1 MVVSEG
7 ERMEASDKKLNN
19 RERMKRLWWVGAA
32 VLLVAVLVGVYWLF
46 ILRFRVSTD
55 NAYVVADSARI
66 SSRVP
71 GTVLQVMVEND
82 VPVERGQILLELD
95 SRDYQVVVDQTK
107 GALAK
112 IEAEMQATKTSI
124 SLTDNQTEAH
134 LQEAKAKL
142 QEARDKK
149 EERQHRLKELQKRWV
164 AANADLEKARRDFK
178 RFDNLFNTGVISEDQ
193 RDTSYTNF
201 VKAKALLEATD
212 AELAAVKV
220 SLQAIEQEVEQAQ
233 AQMRATLSE
242 RKQVEVLTHKLAA
255 LQGEQQEAEAKLKAA
270 ELNLSYCTIS
280 APISGYIAQKSVQV
294 GDRVQTGQP
303 LMAVVPLREVYVEAN
318 FKETQL
324 ENVRLGQPVTIK
336 ADVYPNHTYYGKVD
350 GIRAGTG
357 ASFSLLPPENATG
370 NWIKVVQRVPVKIS
384 LNEPPPAEY
393 PLRIGFSLH
402 VTISTRN
409 RRGGVLVPFASKP

>member
-1 MVVSEG
+1 MSG
-7 ERMEASDKKLNN
+7 EEQTESYVKRVNN
-19 RERMKRLWWVGAA
+19 RERMKRLLWVVA
-32 VLLVAVLVGVYWLF
+32 VFISVAVLAGAYWF
-46 ILRFRVSTD
+46 FTLRFRESTD

-82 VPVERGQILLELD
+82 VPVERGQILLVLD
-95 SRDYQVVVDQTK
+95 YRDYQAVVDQTK

-112 IEAEMQATKTSI
+112 IEGEIQAIKTST
-124 SLTDNQTEAH
+124 SLTDTQTEAH

-142 QEARDKK
+142 QEARDNKD
-149 EERQHRLKELQKRWV
+149 ERLPRLKELQERWV
-164 AANADLEKARRDFK
+164 AANADLEKARRDSK
-178 RFDNLFNTGVISEDQ
+178 RFDNLFNTGVIAEEQ
-193 RDTSYTNF
+193 RDTAHTNL
-201 VKAKALLEATD
+201 VKAKALVEATN
-212 AELAAVKV
+212 AEIAAVRA
-220 SLQAIEQEVEQAQ
+220 SLQAVEQEVEQAQ
-233 AQMRATLSE
+233 AQLQATLSQ

-255 LQGEQQEAEAKLKAA
+255 LQGERQEAEGKLQAA
-270 ELNLSYCTIS
+270 QLNLSYCTIP
-280 APISGYIAQKSVQV
+280 APISGYIAQKNVQV

-318 FKETQL
+318 LKETQL
-324 ENVRLGQPVTIK
+324 KNVRLGQPVTIK
-336 ADVYPNHTYYGKVD
+336 ADVYPAYTYYGKVD

-384 LNEPPPAEY
+384 LDEPPPAEY

-409 RRGGVLVPFASKP
+409 RSGGVLVPLAFKPQ